1 MKFIDYNS
9 PEKAIIND
17 TFKTIPYMDMWIC
30 SIVEG
35 YIYGKVDKVDIFGN
49 RQEYTERYGKKEG
62 EYKAW
67 WDNGN
72 LWIEEYYIDGKEEGE
87 CKEWNYE
94 GKLIVSNLYKDGEV
108 IEVFTNLRD

>member
-1 MKFIDYNS
+1 MKFTDYKS
-9 PEKAIIND
+9 TEKSIINY
-17 TFKTIPYMDMWIC
+17 TFKSIPYMDMWIS

-35 YIYGKVDKVDIFGN
+35 YIYEKVDKLDNFGF
-49 RQEYTERYGKKEG
+49 REEYLLRYNKKEG

-72 LWIEEYYIDGKEEGE
+72 RWIEEYYIDGKEEGE

-94 GKLIVSNLYKDGEV
+94 GRLTVSNLYKDGEV
-108 IEVFTNLRD
+108 IEVFTNLRG